1 MNSSTSSESQSSETT
16 PLLLAQHSDDS
27 SNNQTKKI
35 TPLPKPQ
42 LAVVTCIRLA
52 EPIAYSQI
60 FPYINEFIG
69 TLHVTEDPKQ
79 IGFYSGVVE
88 SIFALSTLGTTYYF
102 ARLSDRVGRRP
113 IILGANLGCAI
124 ATFCFGLNT
133 SLRGMLISRA
143 VAGVFS
149 GGSPVNHAVISELTD
164 STNFGLAL
172 PIYSLAWPT
181 GLILGPMLGGSLA
194 HPAEKMPWLDFD
206 FLRRYPFFLPGGVSS
221 LLTILAVF
229 IGYFILQETLP
240 SKTPNSKKRDL
251 SAQVNDDLPDKPSNL
266 KELLSN
272 PIILSLSTSGFS
284 LSFMNTGFQVIFALF
299 SYTSILD
306 GGLGLSVCDKIDLG
320 VLFQL
325 TFIQTG
331 QIGYALSVSG
341 AISLGLQLMIMPY
354 LIRTFNRAKMY
365 NLCFWMFPFIFPLL
379 AALNIIARLGFDET
393 TGELSAH
400 ASACV
405 WVGIAVALAMCRF
418 ANLAFG

>member
-1 MNSSTSSESQSSETT
+1 
-16 PLLLAQHSDDS
+16 
-27 SNNQTKKI
+27 
-35 TPLPKPQ
+35 
-42 LAVVTCIRLA
+42 
-52 EPIAYSQI
+52 
-60 FPYINEFIG
+60 
-69 TLHVTEDPKQ
+69 
-79 IGFYSGVVE
+79 
-88 SIFALSTLGTTYYF
+88 
-102 ARLSDRVGRRP
+102 
-113 IILGANLGCAI
+113 
-124 ATFCFGLNT
+124 
-133 SLRGMLISRA
+133 
-143 VAGVFS
+143 
-149 GGSPVNHAVISELTD
+149 
-164 STNFGLAL
+164 
-172 PIYSLAWPT
+172 
-181 GLILGPMLGGSLA
+181 MLGGSLA

-306 GGLGLSVCDKIDLG
+306 GGLGLSVCDNIDLG

-379 AALNIIARLGFDET
+379 AALNIIARWGFDET
-393 TGELSAH
+393 NGELSAH